1 MAEYVVA
8 QAAVLI
14 VPSLKRFHKD
24 LQKQLQAQQKLAD
37 AAPIRIDAEL
47 NSKKVYSEFATT
59 KKALES
65 QDITLQAKVDT
76 RTLTE
81 IRHRY
86 EDLQREMKKG
96 LVLNLKV
103 VGMSLLPQL
112 VQGLAAVN
120 ASMVQLSRAALVLPG
135 ALSGALSS
143 FGALATGLSGV
154 KDAFKEYGDA
164 QKNAAQEGLKAR
176 NSAKNVQNAYRDLG
190 RSFKDAK
197 RNLEDLNA
205 ELRGAPLD
213 EADAVIALAEARA
226 EAANKYQKSG
236 LQQQKDALAVA
247 KAENDLVNVRLRN
260 SRLIQDAAEANAKG
274 VAGSDAV
281 VEATERLSKAQD
293 ELNTQATKLSD
304 SLKELSPNAQAFVR
318 ALTGM
323 QSQWTAFRNATQDRL
338 FAGLDAD
345 VTRLA
350 QVSLPTLQKGFGE
363 IADAL
368 NGNVKAAIKSLESD
382 SSQGLL
388 ENILGNTA
396 AAQQNLSKIFDPL
409 TDSLLRLSSV
419 GSDFLPRL
427 VDGLV
432 ELTERFDRFIVR
444 AEADGSLQNWIEQGI
459 EEFKALGNSIL
470 NIGSMLNSLSEA
482 FTGSGGKTF
491 LQTLED
497 GTASLAEFMRSADG
511 QDRLQNFFIDARAE
525 LEKWKPLLGQL
536 PDLMANVAAA
546 GQQWAD
552 IMLPFLRTIATV
564 LADHPALVNA
574 VFYAFL
580 GWKGIFPILKGM
592 YSGIGLINSGIDLFG
607 QQTDKTGKKMD
618 RGITQKI
625 KNLTSALVSP
635 GGLITVAGTAALAIG
650 TDLAA
655 AHADAEEAARRQREE
670 IDRLTGSLDS
680 MTGAAT
686 GATRAQVGKNLTDA
700 MNERTGQKFPNLG
713 GLLTDPTAYVDAVV
727 SGNLDAAL
735 SMIPQKATA
744 ADVTRYDGGKFWK
757 DNQES
762 LEKAGLTPQVIADAI
777 NGEPNAVK
785 KYTDWQRNEMDRKA
799 PPGISDPATLD
810 WMENRGLISQTVD
823 LNDLH
828 SSLSEQARMGAALSG
843 ETYAYNNTIVQ
854 GGQDIRNQNQYSF
867 GRFRLKPGSSLA
879 QFGPIGDPSTDDGR
893 TFGMITSTAPQPNTA
908 LYDQLRN
915 DGVTFEPDG
924 NGRFIV
930 RLGAEGAN
938 KYFERYAAGGLIR
951 GPGSG
956 TSDSIIAALSNGEY
970 VVNARATAQHLPLL
984 ESINGG
990 ALPGFAPGG
999 PVNPTPTPPTPSL
1012 LDPNWQKTI
1021 PIDSSG
1027 ATMDAANR
1035 PGEFD
1040 RGEFQS
1046 AGQAQAARRG
1056 IDTSARKDAYGATA
1070 KPSFIGNAFSAI
1082 GKGLGVVPGYDQTR
1096 TATLSTENSAWSA
1109 LTAPAPPPPPKQVP
1123 TDPNVP
1129 KNARDFMSQAWGV
1142 PISNTGE
1149 NRKPVFNAPGSSTS
1163 ANAPK
1168 PVSGGTIGASTD
1180 SRVNPNTAIHSG
1192 MKPSAGP
1199 GNVIPHTVLGS
1210 PGRPGPFVP
1219 STAAFVPSSL
1229 TAVNPDLLN
1238 AYNGLP
1244 IGSAINYG
1252 QGGFP
1257 DWVYQVG
1264 SEFGMVASTY
1274 AGHQEGGGT
1283 NKGIDWAPNGVSWNT
1298 PEGAEMMT
1306 KYAKY
1311 LASLGIMEQV
1321 IYQNPFTG
1329 ETVGVYNGKMVGPGT
1344 DMPDY
1349 YRDDWAGHQDH
1360 IHTRMSKAIP
1370 SPSQLRQLGL
1380 MGGSPSNIS
1389 MAMTPTG
1396 VLLPQLSYGNGSGS
1410 GSGSGMGGIPVS
1422 GAPAGGGI
1430 RMPTPEEYAKYV
1442 SESWMSTLQNLV
1454 QNAGQIALGFL
1465 GSFFGLDFSRITGT
1479 ANSVLGGIDLPGMS
1493 DGQDGGDSDAA
1504 SQMGALPEVDAIMN
1518 AAQQL
1523 PPEYQQAYLD
1533 AASQN
1538 PAQAGPM
1545 LQQIMDFVQSGGA
1558 AAGTVQYDPSKGAEQ
1573 WRPVV
1578 RKILA
1583 EVAPS
1588 YGITNLKAWEDD
1600 IIGQIHLESRG
1611 NPGAENLND
1620 TDGKGGT
1627 QQVFGLG
1634 QFLPSTFAAH
1644 NRSGGDISDPVAQIY
1659 AMIDYLASPKYGV
1672 IPGGGVNWKGVGWRN
1687 GKGYAM
1693 GGKISGPGGPRSDSI
1708 IARVSN
1714 GEYIVRAPMAQKH
1727 MGLLEAINSNKLP
1740 GFADGGVVNPMF
1752 PTAPLPPVPPPPST
1766 PPPPPAPVP
1775 PPSNGPVADAAAGM
1789 PTAPTPVTDNAGPG
1803 DAESTAL
1810 KDVGAALG
1818 GLGGAIGGVTDGAQA
1833 PAGGNP
1839 EGDPRATLGAAPQN
1853 LDHNK
1858 PAVSQGI
1865 QSAASAIG
1873 SAVSMAM
1880 SAAAAGGSMGMGGGM
1895 AAGAASAPIQSLI
1908 QAGGTAVAGAV
1919 NILSSLGVGTVT
1931 PSASTAGAY
1940 GAPLTPE
1947 GMGQQAY
1954 TGPQVVNNWNGGV
1967 HTSNNEEFYKLQ
1979 QRRELQ
1985 NAAPYLPQR

>member
-1 MAEYVVA
+1 MADYVVA

-24 LQKQLQAQQKLAD
+24 LQKQLEAQQKLAD
-37 AAPIRIDAEL
+37 AAPIKIDAEL
-47 NSKKVYSEFATT
+47 NSKKVYAEFATT

-96 LVLNLKV
+96 LLLNLKI
-103 VGMSLLPQL
+103 VGMSLIPQL

-120 ASMVQLSRAALVLPG
+120 ASMVQLSQTAVLLPG
-135 ALSGALSS
+135 VLSGALSS

-213 EADAVIALAEARA
+213 EADAIIALAEARA
-226 EAANKYQKSG
+226 EAADKAQKSG

-247 KAENDLVNVRLRN
+247 KAENELVNVRLRN

-274 VAGSDAV
+274 VAGADAV

-293 ELNTQATKLSD
+293 ELATQTTKATD
-304 SLKELSPNAQAFVR
+304 SLKGLSPNAQAFVR

-338 FAGLDAD
+338 FAGLDAE
-345 VTRLA
+345 VTRLG
-350 QVSLPTLQKGFGE
+350 QVTLPTLQKGFGA
-363 IADAL
+363 IADSL
-368 NGNVKAAIKSLESD
+368 NGNVKSAIKSLESE

-388 ENILGNTA
+388 GTIFGNTA
-396 AAQQNLSKIFDPL
+396 AAQSNLSKIFDPL
-409 TDSLLRLSSV
+409 TDSLLRLSAA
-419 GSDFLPRL
+419 GSSFLPRL
-427 VDGLV
+427 IDGLV
-432 ELTERFDRFIVR
+432 DLTERFDRFVVQ
-444 AEADGSLQNWIEQGI
+444 AEADGSLENWINQGI
-459 EEFKALGNSIL
+459 EEFKALGNSIM

-491 LQTLED
+491 LKTLEE
-497 GTASLAEFMRSADG
+497 GTAGLAEFMRSGEG
-511 QDRLQNFFIDARAE
+511 QERLQNFFIEARAE

-536 PDLMANVAAA
+536 PDLLANVAAA

-564 LADHPALVNA
+564 LADHPAIVNT
-574 VFYAFL
+574 VFYAYL

-592 YSGIGLINSGIDLFG
+592 SSGIGLLNSGIDLFSAK
-607 QQTDKTGKKMD
+607 TDNAGKKMD

-625 KNLTSALVSP
+625 KGLTSALVSP
-635 GGLITVAGTAALAIG
+635 GGLITVVGTAALAIG

-670 IDRLTGSLDS
+670 IDKLTGSLDT

-713 GLLTDPTAYVDAVV
+713 GLLKNPTGYVDAVV

-735 SMIPQKATA
+735 AMIPQKATA
-744 ADVTRYDGGKFWK
+744 ADVTNYDAGKFWRE
-757 DNQES
+757 NQES
-762 LEKAGLTPQVIADAI
+762 LQKAGLTPQVIADAI

-810 WMENRGLISQTVD
+810 WMENRGLISGTVD

-828 SSLSEQARMGAALSG
+828 NSLSEQAKMGAALSG

-854 GGQDIRNQNQYSF
+854 GGRDIRNQNQYSF
-867 GRFRLKPGSSLA
+867 GRFQLKPGSELA
-879 QFGPIGDPSTDDGR
+879 QFGPIGDPSTDDGK
-893 TFGMITSTAPQPNTA
+893 TFGLVTASAPQPNTP

-930 RLGAEGAN
+930 RVGADGAN
-938 KYFERYAAGGLIR
+938 KYFQRYAAGGLIN

-956 TSDSIIAALSNGEY
+956 TSDSILAALSNGEY

-999 PVNPTPTPPTPSL
+999 PVVPTPTPPTPSL
-1012 LDPNWQKTI
+1012 LDPNWQKSI
-1021 PIDSSG
+1021 PINSSG

-1035 PGEFD
+1035 PGQFS
-1040 RGEFQS
+1040 RTEFQS

-1070 KPSFIGNAFSAI
+1070 KTSFIGNAFSAI

-1096 TATLSTENSAWSA
+1096 TATLSTDNSAWSA
-1109 LTAPAPPPPPKQVP
+1109 LNAPTPQPPKQTM

-1129 KNARDFMSQAWGV
+1129 KSTRDFMSQVWGV
-1142 PISNTGE
+1142 PIQGTGD
-1149 NRKPVFNAPGSSTS
+1149 NRNPVFSTPGSAATP
-1163 ANAPK
+1163 PK
-1168 PVSGGTIGASTD
+1168 PVSGGAARSPVAPTTT
-1180 SRVNPNTAIHSG
+1180 VHSG
-1192 MKPSAGP
+1192 TKPSAGP
-1199 GNVIPHTVLGS
+1199 GNAIPHIVPSS
-1210 PGRPGPFVP
+1210 PGRPGPYPVSVSSGFIP
-1219 STAAFVPSSL
+1219 GGSILPQGIAAGSEAGLRSSTIRGRRALLAAFPFLEEVGGYREDSLKWHPNGQALDAMIPAPLRFTEQGYALGDSITQWAMQNAAGLGIDHVIWNKKIYYPDGRSENMRVTGDKTQDHEDHPHIVFAESPYPTPGDQYFAPSSGI
-1229 TAVNPDLLN
+1229 AP
-1238 AYNGLP
+1238 
-1244 IGSAINYG
+1244 
-1252 QGGFP
+1252 F
-1257 DWVYQVG
+1257 
-1264 SEFGMVASTY
+1264 
-1274 AGHQEGGGT
+1274 
-1283 NKGIDWAPNGVSWNT
+1283 GIDSQG
-1298 PEGAEMMT
+1298 
-1306 KYAKY
+1306 
-1311 LASLGIMEQV
+1311 
-1321 IYQNPFTG
+1321 F
-1329 ETVGVYNGKMVGPGT
+1329 VGT
-1344 DMPDY
+1344 
-1349 YRDDWAGHQDH
+1349 
-1360 IHTRMSKAIP
+1360 
-1370 SPSQLRQLGL
+1370 
-1380 MGGSPSNIS
+1380 GSPSN
-1389 MAMTPTG
+1389 MALAGTPTG
-1396 VLLPQLSYGNGSGS
+1396 VMLPQLSYTGIGSSLGATDGSGS
-1410 GSGSGMGGIPVS
+1410 G
-1422 GAPAGGGI
+1422 AFGGI
-1430 RMPTPEEYAKYV
+1430 RMPTPEEYVKYV
-1442 SESWMSTLQNLV
+1442 TESWLSTLDNLAK
-1454 QNAGQIALGFL
+1454 NAGQIALGFL
-1465 GSFFGLDFSRITGT
+1465 GSFIGLDFSKITGMG
-1479 ANSVLGGIDLPGMS
+1479 NSIMGGIDLPGMKNSS
-1493 DGQDGGDSDAA
+1493 DGNVTDNMEAI
-1504 SQMGALPEVDAIMN
+1504 PEVDWLLAN
-1518 AAQQL
+1518 KDKL
-1523 PPEYQQAYLD
+1523 PPQYQQAIEEIQRTNTQQQSIPLLQ
-1533 AASQN
+1533 ALASQLAAQGGSN
-1538 PAQAGPM
+1538 VPAMKVDPK
-1545 LQQIMDFVQSGGA
+1545 SGRS
-1558 AAGTVQYDPSKGAEQ
+1558 YWP
-1573 WRPVV
+1573 
-1578 RKILA
+1578 
-1583 EVAPS
+1583 AP
-1588 YGITNLKAWEDD
+1588 
-1600 IIGQIHLESRG
+1600 GQ
-1611 NPGAENLND
+1611 
-1620 TDGKGGT
+1620 
-1627 QQVFGLG
+1627 
-1634 QFLPSTFAAH
+1634 
-1644 NRSGGDISDPVAQIY
+1644 
-1659 AMIDYLASPKYGV
+1659 
-1672 IPGGGVNWKGVGWRN
+1672 
-1687 GKGYAM
+1687 YAM
-1693 GGKISGPGGPRSDSI
+1693 GGKISGSGSGKSDSI

-1714 GEYIVRAPMAQKH
+1714 GEYVVRAPMAQKH

-1740 GFADGGVVNPMF
+1740 GFAEGGIVNPMF
-1752 PTAPLPPVPPPPST
+1752 PQAPLPPPPPPPST
-1766 PPPPPAPVP
+1766 PPPPPAPAP
-1775 PPSNGPVADAAAGM
+1775 PPPNGPQTDAAAGM

-1818 GLGGAIGGVTDGAQA
+1818 GLGGTISGVADGASA

-1839 EGDPRATLGAAPQN
+1839 EGDPRAVIGAAPQN

-1858 PAVSQGI
+1858 PAVTQGI
-1865 QSAASAIG
+1865 QGAASAIG

-1880 SAAAAGGSMGMGGGM
+1880 SAAAAGGSMGMGGG
-1895 AAGAASAPIQSLI
+1895 AAAAAASGPIQSLI
-1908 QAGGTAVAGAV
+1908 QAGGTAVVGAV

-1931 PSASTAGAY
+1931 PSTSTAGAY
-1940 GAPLTPE
+1940 GAPLTPQ
-1947 GMGQQAY
+1947 GMGQQPY
-1954 TGPQVVNNWNGGV
+1954 QGPSVVNNWNGGV

-1985 NAAPYLPQR
+1985 NAAPFLPQR